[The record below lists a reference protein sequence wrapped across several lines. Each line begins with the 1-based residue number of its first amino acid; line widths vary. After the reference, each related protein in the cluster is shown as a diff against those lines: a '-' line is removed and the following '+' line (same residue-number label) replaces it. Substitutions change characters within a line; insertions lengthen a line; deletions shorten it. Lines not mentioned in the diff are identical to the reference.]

1 MAMKQGELVPAS
13 VVEEITR
20 VEYHGEP
27 VLTTAQLAEFYEC
40 SPKQIK
46 QNYNNNVDRFI
57 RGKHFFRLDGD
68 DLRTFKHEVENFDLA
83 APQLNLLYLW
93 TKRGAARHAKMLN
106 TDRAWEVFEALEDN
120 YFDRPAVKQ
129 PDLLAATLADF
140 VALGRERLNFERE
153 QFNLANN
160 EESKKIAKV
169 QLLRELASAS
179 KDDFLRYD
187 LVHYAAKLLIG
198 DDFDIPKYSRRR
210 IAE

>member
-40 SPKQIK
+40 SQKQIK

-93 TKRGAARHAKMLN
+93 TKRGA
-106 TDRAWEVFEALEDN
+106 
-120 YFDRPAVKQ
+120 
-129 PDLLAATLADF
+129 LAMQKCSTPT
-140 VALGRERLNFERE
+140 ALGNSSRHW
-153 QFNLANN
+153 
-160 EESKKIAKV
+160 KIITSTAPPSSNRICSP
-169 QLLRELASAS
+169 LL
-179 KDDFLRYD
+179 
-187 LVHYAAKLLIG
+187 LLI
-198 DDFDIPKYSRRR
+198 S
-210 IAE
+210 